1 VPASDFVHASTSN
14 IETPTKVT
22 GVLLDCW
29 VVAGPLYTVV
39 GSIQMLVRDGFD
51 IGRHPLSLLSI
62 GDLGWLQIASFSICG
77 LLITADVAALMRR
90 VLRGSRG
97 VTWGLPLIGVYW
109 VGLIGAGFFRADSAL
124 RFPPGLPASAY
135 DTISWQKATFTSS
148 AAGSGSS
155 R

>member
-14 IETPTKVT
+14 FETTTKVT

-39 GSIQMLVRDGFD
+39 GLIQMLVRDGFD
-51 IGRHPLSLLSI
+51 IRRHALSLLSN
-62 GDLGWLQIASFSICG
+62 GDLEWLQIVSFSIGG
-77 LLITADVAALMRR
+77 LLIIASVALMRR
-90 VLRGSRG
+90 VLRGRRG
-97 VTWGLPLIGVYW
+97 VTWGLPLIGVYG

-124 RFPPGLPASAY
+124 RFPPRLPASAY
-135 DTISWQKATFTSS
+135 DTISWQKATCTSS
-148 AAGSGSS
+148 AAGSDSS

>member
-1 VPASDFVHASTSN
+1 MPASEFVHASTSN

-51 IGRHPLSLLSI
+51 IGRHPLSLLSM

-90 VLRGSRG
+90 VLRGS
-97 VTWGLPLIGVYW
+97 
-109 VGLIGAGFFRADSAL
+109 
-124 RFPPGLPASAY
+124 
-135 DTISWQKATFTSS
+135 
-148 AAGSGSS
+148 
-155 R
+155 